1 MIELNS
7 FESFQRTMVGNPEG
21 REAGLVTAECRFGS
35 IFCIRMAR
43 FPASP
48 SIDPAIERSLNAAFR

>member
-1 MIELNS
+1 
-7 FESFQRTMVGNPEG
+7 MVGNPEG
-21 REAGLVTAECRFGS
+21 REAGHVTAECRFGS

-48 SIDPAIERSLNAAFR
+48 SMDPAIERSLNAAFR